1 MNALVYNTDRCA
13 GMCTARLVARAV
25 SSPGPWTISMAQCT
39 VSAYTEY
46 VLGRFGNWILITKS
60 YGLFVQGCCIP

>member
-1 MNALVYNTDRCA
+1 MSALVYNTDRCA
-13 GMCTARLVARAV
+13 EMCTARLVARAI

-46 VLGRFGNWILITKS
+46 VLRKKIWQLDFNYQIL
-60 YGLFVQGCCIP
+60 